1 MTEDTTRNREPMK
14 AISHANPY
22 TGETL
27 GQVFSRGPIVAADG
41 GHDPSRSNAQSAGT
55 TAADD
60 PRPTRTMK
68 DVSHTP
74 PHDADDANR
83 VFERGPVAEDE

>member
-1 MTEDTTRNREPMK
+1 MTDDTTRNRATMNE
-14 AISHANPY
+14 ISHANPY

-41 GHDPSRSNAQSAGT
+41 GHDPSRSQAT
-55 TAADD
+55 DD
-60 PRPTRTMK
+60 SRTNRTMK

-83 VFERGPVAEDE
+83 VFERGRVEEDG